1 MDVQADSAIKRL
13 HSLTARSLTA
23 AATSDDIKDVE
34 DMRPPNISLIY
45 LQLVIMGGGDIY
57 IIAILN

>member
-23 AATSDDIKDVE
+23 AATSDDITDIE
-34 DMRPPNISLIY
+34 DIRPPNISLIY

>member
-1 MDVQADSAIKRL
+1 MDVQADSGIKRL

-23 AATSDDIKDVE
+23 VAMSDDIKDVE
-34 DMRPPNISLIY
+34 DIRPPNISLIY